1 MTPGVVFGSAVFTS
15 TVQPASIAAA
25 SAVQVN
31 AVIIRLSFS
40 FIILLSL
47 SGAVLP
53 ALNSVYNNM
62 LMY

>member
-1 MTPGVVFGSAVFTS
+1 VVFGSLLSAGA
-15 TVQPASIAAA
+15 VQPVNIAAA
-25 SAVQVN
+25 NAAQIN

>member
-1 MTPGVVFGSAVFTS
+1 MFTGA
-15 TVQPASIAAA
+15 VQPVNIAAA
-25 SAVQVN
+25 NAAQIN